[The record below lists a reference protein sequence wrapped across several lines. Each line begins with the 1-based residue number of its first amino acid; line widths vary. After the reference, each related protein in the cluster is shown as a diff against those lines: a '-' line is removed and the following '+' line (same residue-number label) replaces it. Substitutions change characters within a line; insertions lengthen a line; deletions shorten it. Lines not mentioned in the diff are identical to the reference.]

1 MQIGLFAVFF
11 QLNIS
16 FYSKIFRLFNCLR
29 ADVKGNRRRLHAGK
43 LFNDSDSIIFE
54 TFSPLL
60 LLV

>member
-1 MQIGLFAVFF
+1 MTKKKVENGGHFIQIGSFAVFF
-11 QLNIS
+11 QQNVS
-16 FYSKIFRLFNCLR
+16 FYSKLFR
-29 ADVKGNRRRLHAGK
+29 